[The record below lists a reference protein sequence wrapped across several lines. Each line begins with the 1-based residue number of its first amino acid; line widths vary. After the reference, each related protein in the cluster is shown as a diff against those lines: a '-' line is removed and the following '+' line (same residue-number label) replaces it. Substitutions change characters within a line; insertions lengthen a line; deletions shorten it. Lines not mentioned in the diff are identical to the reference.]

1 MKDRPSTLAPSR
13 RSSAKA
19 DAVPVLDAAAI
30 QKSLRRIAHEIIERN
45 PDLNAVVLAGIPSR
59 GVEIAGRIAQFIR
72 DLARID
78 IAAGV
83 IDVAMHRDD
92 VGTRAELP
100 IVRASK
106 LPLPLEGRTVIVV
119 DDVLFTGRTVRA
131 AMDAIGS
138 FGRPARI
145 QLAVLVDRGHREL
158 PIRPDYVGKNLPTA
172 PDEKVRVRLE
182 QTDGEPDAVLLIKE

>member
-1 MKDRPSTLAPSR
+1 MKDRQLTTA
-13 RSSAKA
+13 
-19 DAVPVLDAAAI
+19 AVPVLDAAAI

-45 PDLNAVVLAGIPSR
+45 PDLKTVVLAGIPSR
-59 GVEIAGRIAQFIR
+59 GVVIAGRLAQFIR
-72 DLARID
+72 DLAKID
-78 IAAGV
+78 IATGV

-92 VGTRAELP
+92 VGTRATLP

-172 PDEKVRVRLE
+172 PDEKVRVRLQ
-182 QTDGEPDAVLLIKE
+182 QTDGEQDVVLLIKE